1 MSTPRRICECQSSF
15 IHDGPKLEVTAMNGP
30 HSWYVHKWNRR
41 KKEGASATQVN
52 FQKSP
57 ASTTFPGI
65 YKISFWGKTERLD
78 LAQRLS
84 TGISESAQR
93 TRVLSVLCGL
103 PIPSLKPSSVLR
115 TQTPSPA
122 EEREQDGGLCLSQ
135 GPGAG
140 GGSNSQGMGIQ
151 LTEGGTATVRRN
163 VEETHEVKG
172 H

>member
-1 MSTPRRICECQSSF
+1 MSKQFYSRWPQTGSHRDVPQR
-15 IHDGPKLEVTAMNGP
+15 LNGP

-122 EEREQDGGLCLSQ
+122 EEREQDGLCASPRAP
-135 GPGAG
+135 GPVGVVTARG
-140 GGSNSQGMGIQ
+140 WGSIFDIPG
-151 LTEGGTATVRRN
+151 
-163 VEETHEVKG
+163 
-172 H
+172 